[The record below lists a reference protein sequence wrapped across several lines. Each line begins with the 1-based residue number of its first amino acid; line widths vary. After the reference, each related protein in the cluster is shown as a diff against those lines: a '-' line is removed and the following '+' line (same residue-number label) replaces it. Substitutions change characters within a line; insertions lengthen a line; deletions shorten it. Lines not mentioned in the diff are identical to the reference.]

1 MTKRAVKATI
11 KPELRVSRLQTP
23 VKPAFFMGANHRE
36 YRLNYQMITEDAAL
50 KAACDAARNAH
61 AIALDTEFVRTR
73 TYYPQ
78 LGLIQMFDG
87 ETVVLIDPLT
97 ITDWRPFKELML
109 DKNVTKYLHAGSE
122 DLEVFLNTFGK
133 LPEPL
138 IDTQI
143 LAAFCGR
150 PMSWGFAAMVEEY
163 TGIALD
169 KSESR
174 TDWLARPLTERQCD
188 YAAADVWY
196 LLPIAI
202 KLLAET
208 DSSGWLPAALDE
220 CRLMQQRRQEVVD
233 PAEAWRDIT
242 NAWQLRTRQLACLKL
257 LADWRLRKARDRNM
271 AVNFVVREEHLWAVA
286 RYMPGS
292 MGELDSLGLSGS
304 EIRFHGKTLVSL
316 VEKAKELPEDALPE
330 PLLNLMDMPGYRTL
344 FKEIKALVQEV
355 SKEKGVSVELMASRR
370 QINQLLN
377 WHWQLKP
384 QNGLPELVSGWR
396 GEMMTES
403 LKPLL
408 EKHPRA

>member
-1 MTKRAVKATI
+1 
-11 KPELRVSRLQTP
+11 
-23 VKPAFFMGANHRE
+23 
-36 YRLNYQMITEDAAL
+36 MITDDEAL
-50 KAACDAARNAH
+50 KLACEAASH
-61 AIALDTEFVRTR
+61 VSAIALDTEFVRIR

-78 LGLIQMFDG
+78 LGLIQMYDG
-87 ETVVLIDPLT
+87 ENVVLIDPLT
-97 ITDWRPFKELML
+97 INDWRPFRELL
-109 DKNVTKYLHAGSE
+109 VDKNITKYLHAGSE
-122 DLEVFLNTFGK
+122 DLEVFLNAFGV

-196 LLPIAI
+196 LLPIAH
-202 KLLAET
+202 KLLAEA
-208 DSSGWLPAALDE
+208 DRSGWLPAALDE
-220 CRLMQQRRQEVVD
+220 CALMKQRRQEVLA
-233 PAEAWRDIT
+233 PEEAWRDIS

-257 LADWRLRKARDRNM
+257 LADWRLRKARERNL
-271 AVNFVVREEHLWAVA
+271 AVNFVVREEHLWSVA

-292 MGELDSLGLSGS
+292 LGELDSLGLSGS
-304 EIRFHGKTLVSL
+304 EIRFHGKTLLSL
-316 VEKAKELPEDALPE
+316 VEKAQALPEEKLPE
-330 PLLNLMDMPGYRTL
+330 PLKNLMDMSGYRKV
-344 FKEIKALVQEV
+344 FKEIKALVQTV
-355 SKEKGVSVELMASRR
+355 SAEKGVSAEMLASRR

-384 QNGLPELVSGWR
+384 QQSEPELISGWR
-396 GEMMTES
+396 GEMMADR
-403 LKPLL
+403 LKPVLAAY
-408 EKHPRA
+408 PG